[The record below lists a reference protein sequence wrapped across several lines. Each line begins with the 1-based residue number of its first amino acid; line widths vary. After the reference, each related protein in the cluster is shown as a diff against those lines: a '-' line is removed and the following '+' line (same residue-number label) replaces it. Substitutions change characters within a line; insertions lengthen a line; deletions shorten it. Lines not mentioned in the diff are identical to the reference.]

1 MTVQDLKEALEAFIK
16 NELPELQKMED
27 YYSGKHNI
35 LNKKDR
41 SDKKKDTKLIIILSM
56 LQLLQQLIS

>member
-1 MTVQDLKEALEAFIK
+1 MDVQELKEALDAFIK

-35 LNKKDR
+35 LNKKVFSQER
-41 SDKKKDTKLIIILSM
+41 TPFQYTAEINVICS
-56 LQLLQQLIS
+56 

>member
-35 LNKKDR
+35 LNKKNEKEWSFYYDR
-41 SDKKKDTKLIIILSM
+41 
-56 LQLLQQLIS
+56 LLQNTRCFRRC